1 MLRPVMA
8 AIEGHRAEMDALAAA
23 FGSELEN
30 TGMENYLR
38 EITSL
43 TQREGE
49 EYRIYPMILGPDTN
63 LFLDCP
69 QADGS
74 VVIYCG
80 VLRQLLLRLVS
91 ETQGNVSQLCEAF
104 HLLADRTRL
113 EILLYLRDHPAYGQ
127 ELADHFGLARNTIHH
142 HMNKFYNAG
151 LVTCTVEG
159 ARVYYALDKEHLRS
173 LVEKQTMLFL

>member
-1 MLRPVMA
+1 
-8 AIEGHRAEMDALAAA
+8 
-23 FGSELEN
+23 
-30 TGMENYLR
+30 MENYLR

-49 EYRIYPMILGPDTN
+49 HYRIYPMILGPDTK

-113 EILLYLRDHPAYGQ
+113 EILLYLRDHPAYGH

>member
-1 MLRPVMA
+1 M
-8 AIEGHRAEMDALAAA
+8 
-23 FGSELEN
+23 
-30 TGMENYLR
+30 
-38 EITSL
+38 
-43 TQREGE
+43 
-49 EYRIYPMILGPDTN
+49 
-63 LFLDCP
+63 
-69 QADGS
+69 
-74 VVIYCG
+74 
-80 VLRQLLLRLVS
+80 
-91 ETQGNVSQLCEAF
+91 SQLCEAF